1 MDLKHAM
8 LEPNP
13 KTVFGGHLQ
22 KMRQAED
29 EDAGPDL
36 ISRLPDD
43 VLGDVITLLPAVDGA
58 RTQALS
64 RRWRPLWRA
73 APLNLEA
80 RVAASPYERRAAA
93 ALAAH
98 RGPASEGTLHGIL
111 AGCPALRSLV
121 LHYNIGYRSLRI
133 NSQTLRSLSIT
144 DGRRDREGRFE
155 EDIVEHA
162 PLLER
167 LIPDG
172 LMHDLQIRVIQ
183 APKLKGIEVVSLSNA
198 LRTMKI
204 LALITGSDLDVVV
217 DFLQCFP
224 CVKKLYIVAFSGR
237 WPSFSTAQRSNVP
250 LECLDA
256 HLKTLQVTHYK
267 GKPSEVDLV
276 RFFLSNARVLES
288 VRLAVVSS
296 QGARIAFENDR
307 RGSDRVPVKHIHDLS
322 LDDLFDISVTE

>member
-98 RGPASEGTLHGIL
+98 RGPSAASRSPGTPTPAASPPTT
-111 AGCPALRSLV
+111 AGSGTPLPVLLRFSPMLRLLCVSCDWCRLDIPSAAAADDARLV
-121 LHYNIGYRSLRI
+121 FPHLEQMTLKG
-133 NSQTLRSLSIT
+133 TLRSLSIT

-183 APKLKGIEVVSLSNA
+183 APKLKVLGH
-198 LRTMKI
+198 
-204 LALITGSDLDVVV
+204 
-217 DFLQCFP
+217 
-224 CVKKLYIVAFSGR
+224 LYFVTASPPGFSR
-237 WPSFSTAQRSNVP
+237 
-250 LECLDA
+250 
-256 HLKTLQVTHYK
+256 
-267 GKPSEVDLV
+267 
-276 RFFLSNARVLES
+276 
-288 VRLAVVSS
+288 
-296 QGARIAFENDR
+296 
-307 RGSDRVPVKHIHDLS
+307 
-322 LDDLFDISVTE
+322 